1 MSNKKTALIKR
12 ETAERIL
19 DEVIER
25 AKEINADDSYSCGI
39 REIRLF
45 GSVLNT
51 NKPMVGDLDL
61 MVSCMYKKS
70 PVDDHEFSKQLDQ
83 ERAECKGYYIESL
96 FYPYNR
102 ALKRLKNRSRTIS
115 IHDISE
121 FDFAGVK
128 IESKQ
133 VFENKDIGN
142 YAKPFTKGH
151 VE

>member
-19 DEVIER
+19 GEVIER

-45 GSVLNT
+45 GSVLTT
-51 NKPMVGDLDL
+51 NKPMVGDIDL

-70 PVDDHEFSKQLDQ
+70 PINDYEFNKKLDQ
-83 ERAECKGYYIESL
+83 EREGCNGYFIESL
-96 FYPYNR
+96 FYPHNR

-121 FDFAGVK
+121 FDYSG
-128 IESKQ
+128 IRIQSKQ
-133 VFENKDIGN
+133 VFEDKSVGN
-142 YAKPFTKGH
+142 Y
-151 VE
+151 